1 MKLTSTQKE
10 HIKSNLFEQIK
21 NPATRSKIIST
32 AIGYAD
38 ETGEDGDLELM
49 VMFLMDKE
57 NAEMVEDL
65 YQQYGTRT
73 PSDAQESDDETK

>member
-1 MKLTSTQKE
+1 VKLTSTQKE
-10 HIKSNLFEQIK
+10 SIKSNLFEQIK
-21 NPATRSKIIST
+21 NSETRSKIIST

-38 ETGEDGDLELM
+38 ETGKDDDLELM

-57 NAEMVEDL
+57 NADMVEDL

-73 PSDAQESDDETK
+73 PSDAQESDDEKK